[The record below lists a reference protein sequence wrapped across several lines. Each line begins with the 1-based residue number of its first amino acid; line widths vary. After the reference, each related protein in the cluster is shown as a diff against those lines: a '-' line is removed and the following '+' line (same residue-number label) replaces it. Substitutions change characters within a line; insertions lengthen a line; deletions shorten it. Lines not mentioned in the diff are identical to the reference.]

1 VTTVTPRTE
10 KIIKNRVFLKVE
22 RICYIQNGMVWLY
35 LP

>member
-1 VTTVTPRTE
+1 
-10 KIIKNRVFLKVE
+10 VE